1 MQDEF
6 KTHMVLDGFHVA
18 GGQRRPTKLTLDQEG
33 ISADGGDP
41 EPWRHV
47 KLRRDEADGAVLVVA
62 RDRVLGSV
70 APGFL
75 RSLEGVAG
83 NTLDRE
89 LARLVGGQ
97 VGLKGSSILGCL
109 GFLVFAWVLVT
120 AVPGCFRTTMDATVD
135 QLPYSV
141 DEELGRVT
149 VESMEVSDVV
159 DDAEVQQA
167 IELMVE
173 RLSGEFQ
180 DTDIDPDEV
189 TWNVRVVDSEEVNA
203 FALPGGYIT
212 VYTGLIQEATSPDM
226 VAGVIGHEMAHVLQR
241 HGLRRVANQ
250 LGLFAGV
257 QLIFGGTGG
266 LVGMAGDVLALAKGR
281 EWDRSQET
289 EADVLGT
296 TAMIRAG
303 LDARELGEFFL
314 ILKEKNGETPG
325 VLGWMSTHPMHS
337 TRVDDIQAQVDAA
350 EGVEPDPLDIDWADI
365 LDRVGAPE
373 DD

>member
-18 GGQRRPTKLTLDQEG
+18 GGQRRPTKLTLDLEG
-33 ISADGGDP
+33 ISVDGGAM

-47 KLRRDEADGAVLVVA
+47 KLRRDEADGAVLVVT
-62 RDRVLGSV
+62 RDRVLGSDD
-70 APGFL
+70 PGFL
-75 RSLEGVAG
+75 RSLEGAAG

-89 LARLVGGQ
+89 LAKLVGGQ

-109 GFLVFAWVLVT
+109 GFLVLVWVLVT
-120 AVPGCFRTTMDATVD
+120 AVPGCFRSTMDATVD

-149 VESMEVSDVV
+149 EESMEVSDVV

-180 DTDIDPDEV
+180 DTDVNPAEV

-212 VYTGLIQEATSPDM
+212 VYTGLIEEATSPDM

-303 LDARELGEFFL
+303 LDAKELGEFFL
-314 ILKEKNGETPG
+314 ILKEKYGETPG

>member
-18 GGQRRPTKLTLDQEG
+18 GGQRRPTKLTLDLEG
-33 ISADGGDP
+33 ISVEGGAR

-47 KLRRDEADGAVLVVA
+47 KLRRDEADGAVLVVT
-62 RDRVLGSV
+62 RDRVLGSDD
-70 APGFL
+70 PGFL
-75 RSLEGVAG
+75 RSVEGAAG

-89 LARLVGGQ
+89 LSKLVGGQ
-97 VGLKGSSILGCL
+97 VGLKGSSVIGCV
-109 GFLVFAWVLVT
+109 GFALFTYLLVT
-120 AVPGCFRTTMDATVD
+120 AVPGCFRSTVDATVD

-149 VESMEVSDVV
+149 EESMEAEDVI
-159 DDAEVQQA
+159 DDPEVQAA
-167 IELMVE
+167 IEQMVD
-173 RLSGEFQ
+173 RLSDQFE
-180 DTDIDPDEV
+180 DTDVDPAEV
-189 TWNVRVVDSEEVNA
+189 TWSVRVVDSEQVNA

-212 VYTGLIQEATSPDM
+212 VYTGLIREATSPDM

-266 LVGMAGDVLALAKGR
+266 LIGMAGDVLALAKGR
-281 EWDRSQET
+281 EWDRAQET

-337 TRVDDIQAQVDAA
+337 TRVEDIEAQVDAT
-350 EGVEPDPLDIDWADI
+350 EGVEANPLDLDWADI

-373 DD
+373 DE

>member
-6 KTHMVLDGFHVA
+6 KTHMVLDGFQVA
-18 GGQRRPTKLTLDQEG
+18 GGQRRPTKLTLDLEG
-33 ISADGGDP
+33 IAADGGAI

-47 KLRRDEADGAVLVVA
+47 KLRRDEADGAVLVVT
-62 RDRVLGSV
+62 RTRVLGSDE
-70 APGFL
+70 PGFL
-75 RSLEGVAG
+75 RSLEGAAG

-89 LARLVGGQ
+89 LAKLVGGQ
-97 VGLKGSSILGCL
+97 VGFKGSSLIGCV
-109 GFLVFAWVLVT
+109 GFIAFAWVLVT
-120 AVPGCFRTTMDATVD
+120 AVPGCFRSTMDATVD

-149 VESMEVSDVV
+149 EDSMETDDVV
-159 DDAEVQQA
+159 EDAEVQAA
-167 IELMVE
+167 IEQMVD
-173 RLSGEFQ
+173 RLSDRFE
-180 DTDIDPDEV
+180 DTDVDPAEV
-189 TWNVRVVDSEEVNA
+189 TWSVRVVDSEEVNA

-212 VYTGLIQEATSPDM
+212 VYTGLIREATSPDM

-281 EWDRSQET
+281 EWDRAQET

-337 TRVDDIQAQVDAA
+337 TRVEDIEAQVDAT
-350 EGVEPDPLDIDWADI
+350 EGVEANPLDLDWADI
-365 LDRVGAPE
+365 LRRVEAPE